1 MESTRDSPSVLP
13 THTVPS
19 PLGPLLRFLHVRSL
33 HGRVIYVGR
42 NSFASSASLPECY
55 TLSWPWD
62 SVKAY
67 ISLARDQN
75 FKHILVF
82 IFFLTSQHK
91 PFSLGKHIS
100 NVLSKGGPKSLFIL
114 FCTWCGSYGCQWVIT
129 WNFRVLQPA
138 MAPVCF
144 FQQTE
149 FVASIWCMLD

>member
-62 SVKAY
+62 SVNAY
-67 ISLARDQN
+67 ISLARDRN

-82 IFFLTSQHK
+82 ILFFNIPTQTI
-91 PFSLGKHIS
+91 FSWQAHFQCALQRWTKELIY
-100 NVLSKGGPKSLFIL
+100 LIL
-114 FCTWCGSYGCQWVIT
+114 HLMWFLW
-129 WNFRVLQPA
+129 L
-138 MAPVCF
+138 PVSHRLKF
-144 FQQTE
+144 
-149 FVASIWCMLD
+149 